1 LTRFDEGSS
10 VENSRIEAALDDAI
24 EAFRGTTD
32 APEDGLTVDDPAVL
46 QLRKACRL
54 LEAGEFLAAE
64 NGYYT
69 LVIEASFGVIER
81 TLQFYLLE
89 TELLHED
96 EFVSHEHVYDR
107 GEQAGLYSADVRD
120 KLLGLWRNN
129 RSRTY
134 YREGIGSRNTAA
146 RMITL
151 ARQLHDHVVQLAGH
165 SHDCLCG
172 DGDGDNCPGRVG
184 FCRPSTPTLGPETGP

>member
-1 LTRFDEGSS
+1 M
-10 VENSRIEAALDDAI
+10 ENSRIEAALDDAI

-32 APEDGLTVDDPAVL
+32 APEDGLTVDDPALL

-89 TELLHED
+89 AELLHED

-107 GEQAGLYSADVRD
+107 GEQAGLFAVPKRDLNPPRRRIRRTDVLRPH
-120 KLLGLWRNN
+120 
-129 RSRTY
+129 RST
-134 YREGIGSRNTAA
+134 SRNGGSAPVTPRRVAFA
-146 RMITL
+146 FR
-151 ARQLHDHVVQLAGH
+151 AQ
-165 SHDCLCG
+165 
-172 DGDGDNCPGRVG
+172 CPPSGPSG
-184 FCRPSTPTLGPETGP
+184 PSTEPNPGPAPDGVDAPGGGR